1 MSLCTTC
8 QQALPSFPSSGDTG
22 DTNQNS
28 PSKPIIFINP
38 RLPKTRLLLHESWES
53 FKTSLEADCP
63 VCWTIWRNIRSSPIT
78 SPDQETAQDF
88 RVDIPRAT
96 YNPNDFSY
104 LITVSVEGQGLKVP
118 SLLLNIWKTNEK
130 FFKLEIEDE
139 APMPTEHTPQS
150 ASQAANRW
158 ISICDSEHP
167 SCLDRATSPP
177 EAKMPSRLLDLGASD
192 STTWCLFE
200 TQQQKVPYVALSHRW
215 TADTPTLLTKDYT
228 EYFNPQSDGQLPQSY
243 RDILEICRAL
253 PIRYVWI
260 DSLCIIQDDNGADF
274 SLEAPLMMDVYRYAY
289 LTIMICWEFGETT
302 AFRKRRPRGIARP
315 PPKSYH
321 GDYIRSANHL
331 VNEAEDFAFVVQNKN
346 NDYRNDVDKSPIN
359 KRAWVLQ
366 ERHLSRR
373 ILCIG
378 SDQLYWECQGKSIG
392 SCMSRE
398 ACPEKFSSF
407 GNRLPLQPLADT
419 EEGLSWS
426 LIAEQYSQQDLT
438 FEQDRIVAISG
449 LANVISTLTGDTY
462 FIGIWLE
469 NWMAG
474 LLWEPDLAKDRPHRP
489 KPSHIVSP
497 PMVLPS
503 WSWLSFSGSIYLST
517 EGPKISST
525 DPNSFESDIFRP
537 LALLSGKTL
546 LPVDTNPSISIE
558 RAMLHIRCLL
568 IPVEFGGFAS
578 EEDLPSNFSLNYEI
592 DLQSIGL
599 DFLHLVSCQNDRREY
614 ETMKIKFSKPIKTSS
629 HCFLAPLYL
638 RKENAA
644 EPQKLSPD
652 DTEGLGLVLE
662 ESFQDGQREFI
673 RVGMW
678 QEDWACSSQL
688 GPMISNTI
696 VTQGIG
702 EVGRESIEG
711 IMEMEQVFDL
721 NLREY
726 ALNHASS
733 MVNFPW
739 KGKEES
745 LQCSLLPHFA
755 KADWTTISIV

>member
-1 MSLCTTC
+1 
-8 QQALPSFPSSGDTG
+8 
-22 DTNQNS
+22 
-28 PSKPIIFINP
+28 
-38 RLPKTRLLLHESWES
+38 
-53 FKTSLEADCP
+53 
-63 VCWTIWRNIRSSPIT
+63 
-78 SPDQETAQDF
+78 
-88 RVDIPRAT
+88 
-96 YNPNDFSY
+96 
-104 LITVSVEGQGLKVP
+104 
-118 SLLLNIWKTNEK
+118 
-130 FFKLEIEDE
+130 
-139 APMPTEHTPQS
+139 MPAEHTPQS
-150 ASQAANRW
+150 AAQAANRW

-167 SCLDRATSPP
+167 SCLDCATSPP
-177 EAKMPSRLLDLGASD
+177 EAKIPSRLLDLGASD

-215 TADTPTLLTKDYT
+215 TADAPTLLTKDYT
-228 EYFNPQSDGQLPQSY
+228 EYFNPQSDAQLPQSY
-243 RDILEICRAL
+243 RYPGDFVAL
-253 PIRYVWI
+253 CLY
-260 DSLCIIQDDNGADF
+260 A
-274 SLEAPLMMDVYRYAY
+274 MYAY

-321 GDYIRSANHL
+321 DDYTRAANHL
-331 VNEAEDFAFVVQNKN
+331 VNEADDFAFVVQNKN
-346 NDYRNDVDKSPIN
+346 NDYRIDVDKSPIN
-359 KRAWVLQ
+359 KRAWVSQ

-398 ACPEKFSSF
+398 ACLESFSSF
-407 GNRLPLQPLADT
+407 GNRLPPLPLADT

-469 NWMAG
+469 SWMTG
-474 LLWEPDLAKDRPHRP
+474 LLWEPDQAKDRPHRP
-489 KPSHIVSP
+489 KPSHAVSP
-497 PMVLPS
+497 PMILPS
-503 WSWLSFSGSIYLST
+503 WSWLSFLGSIYLST
-517 EGPKISST
+517 EGPRISRT
-525 DPNSFESDIFRP
+525 DPNSFESNIFRP

-568 IPVEFGGFAS
+568 IPAEFGGFAS
-578 EEDLPSNFSLNYEI
+578 AEDLPSNFSLNHEI

-599 DFLHLVSCQNDRREY
+599 DCLHFVSCQNDKREY
-614 ETMKIKFSKPIKTSS
+614 GTMKIKFSKLIKTSS
-629 HCFLAPLYL
+629 HYFLAPLYL

-644 EPQKLSPD
+644 DPQKLSPD

-662 ESFQDGQREFI
+662 ENLHDGQREFI
-673 RVGMW
+673 WVGMW

-696 VTQGIG
+696 VNQGIG
-702 EVGRESIEG
+702 EEECESFGG
-711 IMEMEQVFDL
+711 ITEMEQVFDS
-721 NLREY
+721 NLRDY
-726 ALNHASS
+726 ALQHVSS
-733 MVNFPW
+733 AVNFPW
-739 KGKEES
+739 TEKEES
-745 LQCSLLPHFA
+745 VKCSLLPHFTE
-755 KADWTTISIV
+755 ADWTTISIV

>member
-1 MSLCTTC
+1 MSLCTPC
-8 QQALPSFPSSGDTG
+8 QQALPSFPSPDGTG
-22 DTNQNS
+22 DTNEGSQ
-28 PSKPIIFINP
+28 SKPIVFINP
-38 RLPKTRLLLHESWES
+38 RLPETRLLLHASWES
-53 FKTSLEADCP
+53 FKVSLEADCP
-63 VCWTIWRNIRSSPIT
+63 ACWTIWRNMRSSPIA

-88 RVDIPRAT
+88 RVDIPRAS
-96 YNPNDFSY
+96 YNPKDFSY
-104 LITVSVEGQGLKVP
+104 LFTVSVEGQGLKLP
-118 SLLLNIWKTNEK
+118 SLLLNIWKTSKKSFEQ
-130 FFKLEIEDE
+130 IEAE
-139 APMPTEHTPQS
+139 SPMPTEHTPQS
-150 ASQAANRW
+150 AAQAANLW

-177 EAKMPSRLLDLGASD
+177 EAKMPSRLLDLGDSD

-200 TQQQKVPYVALSHRW
+200 TQQKKVPYVALSHRW
-215 TADTPTLLTKDYT
+215 TADTPTLLTKDYA
-228 EYFNPQSDGQLPQSY
+228 EYFNPQSDALLPQSY

-260 DSLCIIQDDNGADF
+260 DSLCIIQDDKGADF

-289 LTIMICWEFGETT
+289 LTLMICWEFGETT

-315 PPKSYH
+315 PPKYYNE
-321 GDYIRSANHL
+321 DCIRSDSYL
-331 VNEAEDFAFVVQNKN
+331 VNGAEEFAFVVQNKN
-346 NDYRNDVDKSPIN
+346 NDYRIDVDKSPIN

-398 ACPEKFSSF
+398 ACPESFSSF
-407 GNRLPLQPLADT
+407 GNRLPLQPLAGS

-469 NWMAG
+469 SWMAG
-474 LLWEPDLAKDRPHRP
+474 LLWEPDQLKDRPHRP
-489 KPSHIVSP
+489 KPSHTAST
-497 PMVLPS
+497 PMALPS
-503 WSWLSFSGSIYLST
+503 WSWLGFSGSVYLSI
-517 EGPKISST
+517 EGPRISRT
-525 DPNSFESDIFRP
+525 DPNSFESNIFRP
-537 LALLSGKTL
+537 LAFLSGKTL
-546 LPVDTNPSISIE
+546 LPVDTNPSVSID

-568 IPVEFGGFAS
+568 IPVKFDLLGNQ
-578 EEDLPSNFSLNYEI
+578 EDLPSCFNLNHEI
-592 DLQSIGL
+592 DLKTMGL
-599 DFLHLVSCQNDRREY
+599 DCLHLVSCQDDNREY
-614 ETMKIKFSKPIKTSS
+614 GTMKIKFSKPIKTSS
-629 HCFLAPLYL
+629 NYFLAPLYL

-644 EPQKLSPD
+644 DPQKLSPD
-652 DTEGLGLVLE
+652 DTEGLGLVLV
-662 ESFQDGQREFI
+662 ESFHDGQREFI

-696 VTQGIG
+696 INQGIG
-702 EVGRESIEG
+702 EVEHKSIEG
-711 IMEMEQVFDL
+711 ITEMEQVFDS

-733 MVNFPW
+733 LVNFPW
-739 KGKEES
+739 KEKEES
-745 LQCSLLPHFA
+745 VQCSLLPHFTQ
-755 KADWTTISIV
+755 ADWATISIV